1 MIHDPIS
8 AQRPRA
14 EMLHVAELLHRI
26 GNDYTRAI
34 LFASLQAANASSN
47 EARSA
52 LNEVVNH
59 LQATAEMHRVLRPP
73 SVVGSADLTDTIAR
87 LCRAHS
93 EVSEFRRRRID
104 LLLAYDDPIEV
115 DTWRCLA
122 REPDCRGTDQQCLST
137 RPRIDAWADIG
148 LHSRVRRARPLRREQ

>member
-59 LQATAEMHRVLRPP
+59 LQAQLRCIAFSAHRRSLN
-73 SVVGSADLTDTIAR
+73 
-87 LCRAHS
+87 
-93 EVSEFRRRRID
+93 
-104 LLLAYDDPIEV
+104 
-115 DTWRCLA
+115 
-122 REPDCRGTDQQCLST
+122 
-137 RPRIDAWADIG
+137 PRI
-148 LHSRVRRARPLRREQ
+148 